1 MSRDVY
7 IVVVG
12 YIDGRF
18 CEDSLASSKCLEMCI
33 LWLLDLQMVGS
44 VKIAWLPVN
53 VSRCVYCGCWYIDGR
68 FCEDS
73 LASSKCLEMCI
84 LWLLDV

>member
-53 VSRCVYCGCWYIDGR
+53 VLRCVHCGCWIYR
-68 FCEDS
+68 
-73 LASSKCLEMCI
+73 
-84 LWLLDV
+84 W

>member
-1 MSRDVY
+1 MSLGDRDLY

-12 YIDGRF
+12 RIDGRF

-53 VSRCVYCGCWYIDGR
+53 VSRCVYCGCWTYR
-68 FCEDS
+68 
-73 LASSKCLEMCI
+73 
-84 LWLLDV
+84 W

>member
-1 MSRDVY
+1 
-7 IVVVG
+7 
-12 YIDGRF
+12 
-18 CEDSLASSKCLEMCI
+18 
-33 LWLLDLQMVGS
+33 MVGS

-53 VSRCVYCGCWYIDGR
+53 VSRCVYCGCWTDGTDGR

>member
-1 MSRDVY
+1 M
-7 IVVVG
+7 VG
-12 YIDGRF
+12 SVKI
-18 CEDSLASSKCLEMCI
+18 EMCI
-33 LWLLDLQMVGS
+33 LWL
-44 VKIAWLPVN
+44 
-53 VSRCVYCGCWYIDGR
+53 DGR

>member
-1 MSRDVY
+1 MY

-12 YIDGRF
+12 R
-18 CEDSLASSKCLEMCI
+18 
-33 LWLLDLQMVGS
+33 
-44 VKIAWLPVN
+44 
-53 VSRCVYCGCWYIDGR
+53 IDGR

-84 LWLLDV
+84 LWLLDVYGGSPVNVSRCVW

>member
-1 MSRDVY
+1 MSQDVY

-12 YIDGRF
+12 RIDGRF

-53 VSRCVYCGCWYIDGR
+53 VSRCVYCGCWTYR
-68 FCEDS
+68 
-73 LASSKCLEMCI
+73 
-84 LWLLDV
+84 W

>member
-12 YIDGRF
+12 LIDGRF

-53 VSRCVYCGCWYIDGR
+53 VSRCVY
-68 FCEDS
+68 
-73 LASSKCLEMCI
+73 
-84 LWLLDV
+84 V

>member
-12 YIDGRF
+12 PIDGRF
-18 CEDSLASSKCLEMCI
+18 CEDSLASSKCLEICI

-53 VSRCVYCGCWYIDGR
+53 VSRCGSVKIAWLPVYVSRCVYCGCWTYR
-68 FCEDS
+68 
-73 LASSKCLEMCI
+73 
-84 LWLLDV
+84 W

>member
-53 VSRCVYCGCWYIDGR
+53 VLRCVYCGCWTYR
-68 FCEDS
+68 
-73 LASSKCLEMCI
+73 
-84 LWLLDV
+84 W

>member
-12 YIDGRF
+12 LTDGRF

-33 LWLLDLQMVGS
+33 LWLLDL
-44 VKIAWLPVN
+44 
-53 VSRCVYCGCWYIDGR
+53 DGR

-84 LWLLDV
+84 LWLLDI